1 MKKLA
6 FIVLS
11 LATLIAFAQATTPT
25 VEETNAA
32 LEGGVTNIPLEAAL
46 ANIEGWQTTLE
57 ASDDT
62 ALQAI
67 GAQLGELA
75 TALQADTIDG
85 QEVSGLLSSLG
96 ESTTAAA
103 EGADDDQLAN
113 LGALLTQTGSSLMGD
128 GMSGGGMS
136 GGMMTGGMMSGGGM

>member
-32 LEGGVTNIPLEAAL
+32 LEGGVTNIPLDAAL

-128 GMSGGGMS
+128 GMSGG
-136 GGMMTGGMMSGGGM
+136 MMTGGMMSGGGM

>member
-32 LEGGVTNIPLEAAL
+32 LEGGVTNIPLDAAL
-46 ANIEGWQTTLE
+46 ANIEGWQETLE

-85 QEVSGLLSSLG
+85 EEVSGLLSSLG

-103 EGADDDQLAN
+103 EGAGDDQLAE

-128 GMSGGGMS
+128 GMSGG
-136 GGMMTGGMMSGGGM
+136 MMTGGMMSGGGM

>member
-32 LEGGVTNIPLEAAL
+32 LEGGVTNIPLDAAL

-113 LGALLTQTGSSLMGD
+113 LGALLTQTGSSLMG
-128 GMSGGGMS
+128 GGMS